1 MAIPNILGPV
11 VPDIISLMKLL
22 ADNSLCFS
30 VFTKLIA
37 LILFA
42 EKLFEAFAMQKLPTF
57 FRQKTAVF
65 LCIKCLKIYPLV
77 N

>member
-11 VPDIISLMKLL
+11 VQGIISLMKLL
-22 ADNSLCFS
+22 ADNSLSFR

-57 FRQKTAVF
+57 FRQKIAVF
-65 LCIKCLKIYPLV
+65 LCIKYLKIYRLI